1 MKKLIFN
8 IVLGIKSVLRLI
20 FSLMS
25 GGSGCLVC
33 GTHTQFSIVCPQC
46 VKKHFDIDFVFD
58 VPRCRICGKP
68 LICEKEICSVC
79 REEPVIK
86 ALDLMLPLFPYKLW
100 NKELMFLW
108 KTQEVRQ
115 LSGFFAGLIAR
126 VLKKL
131 DARIIV
137 PVPPRKGKIKEKGW
151 DQIDELCSLLEYKY
165 GYRVLKLLERHT
177 KVQQKKLDREGRLQQ
192 IGKAYFCVPEP
203 VLQKRLQPY
212 GGFPPESVVLL
223 DDVCTTGSTLESC
236 AQILKEVGIKKITG
250 ITLFSVD

>member
-1 MKKLIFN
+1 MKKLIFKA
-8 IVLGIKSVLRLI
+8 VLGIKSVLRFA

-25 GGSGCLVC
+25 GGTWCLVC
-33 GTHTQFSIVCPQC
+33 GRHTHFSIVCKEC
-46 VKKHFDIDFVFD
+46 VKKHFDVMTVIN
-58 VPRCRICGKP
+58 VPRCKICGKP
-68 LICEKEICSVC
+68 LICENDICSIC
-79 REEPVIK
+79 RVEPVIK
-86 ALDLMLPLFPYKLW
+86 AMDLMLPLFPYRLW

-108 KTQEVRQ
+108 KTQEVRV
-115 LSGFFAGLIAR
+115 LSVFFAGLLSQA
-126 VLKKL
+126 LKKL
-131 DARIIV
+131 KADIIV

-192 IGKAYFCVPEP
+192 IGKAYFCVPEQ
-203 VLQKRLQPY
+203 VLKQRLKPY
-212 GGFPPESVVLL
+212 GGVFPDAVVLL